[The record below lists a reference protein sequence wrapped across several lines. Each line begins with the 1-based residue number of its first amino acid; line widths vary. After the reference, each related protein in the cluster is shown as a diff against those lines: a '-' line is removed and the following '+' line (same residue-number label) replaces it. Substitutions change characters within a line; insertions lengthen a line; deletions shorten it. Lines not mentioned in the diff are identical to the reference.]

1 MNTTDSSLEV
11 RVLGQ
16 FSILLSG
23 RPLASPWPS
32 PGVKELFLN
41 LLSPQGDPVSRDRLC
56 LVLSRAPASDRT
68 EPRLAELI
76 VQLNTY
82 LLSECGI
89 KPVLENGSGLTLHEA
104 FARLDARTFYLV
116 SQQGLQLLAVG
127 DCVTAVKYFKETL
140 ALYGGEYLPGADSR
154 IISQHRDCIRYQ
166 YLALERYVAKQPPG
180 SARPAARTCPEALAV

>member
-23 RPLASPWPS
+23 RPLTTPWPS
-32 PGVKELFLN
+32 PGAKELFLN

-56 LVLSRAPASDRT
+56 RALSMAPASDRT
-68 EPRLAELI
+68 KSRLAELI

-82 LLSECGI
+82 FLSECRV
-89 KPVLENGSGLTLHEA
+89 KPVIEIGGGLTLHEA
-104 FARLDARTFYLV
+104 LVRLDARSFWQV
-116 SQQGLQLLAVG
+116 SQQGLQLLAAG
-127 DCVTAVKYFKETL
+127 ESMAAVKSFKTAL

-154 IISQHRDCIRYQ
+154 IISLHRDCLRSQ
-166 YLALERYVAKQPPG
+166 YLALERYIAKQPTG
-180 SARPAARTCPEALAV
+180 SAGPAARVCPEALAA